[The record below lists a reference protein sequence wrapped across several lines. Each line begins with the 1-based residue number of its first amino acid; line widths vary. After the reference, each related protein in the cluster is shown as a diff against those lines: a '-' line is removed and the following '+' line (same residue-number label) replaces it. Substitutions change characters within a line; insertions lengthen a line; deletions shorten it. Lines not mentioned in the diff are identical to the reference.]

1 MWLAYVDES
10 GDTGIDGGSPAFT
23 LGCVALPAAA
33 WPNALSTLAQFR
45 RRVQE
50 RYAIPVR
57 AELKAYTL
65 LRGSGPL
72 AELHLPEQD
81 RQQIY
86 RNHLAQ
92 ASAIGA
98 QVFAVTIHKD
108 LIRKEELRRPREA
121 AWSYLLQR
129 LELLTREDGTPA
141 MLIHDEGEE
150 ALIRNLVRKAQ
161 TTGSSFGAESVSPPA
176 RLIVEDPVPRSSTQS
191 FLLQLADL
199 AAYAAYRRL
208 YPPPPQRSGVCPVD
222 MWDTLGSAVRSE
234 VNRVANQPGSGRVP
248 GIVEWPPR

>member
-23 LGCVALPAAA
+23 LGCVVLPAAA
-33 WPNALSTLAQFR
+33 WPDALATLVRFR
-45 RRVQE
+45 HCLQK

-72 AELHLPEQD
+72 AERQLPEQD
-81 RQQIY
+81 RQRIY
-86 RNHLAQ
+86 RHHLEL

-129 LELLTREDGTPA
+129 LELLTSEDGTPA

-150 ALIRNLVRKAQ
+150 GLIRNLVRKAQ
-161 TTGSSFGAESVSPPA
+161 TTGSSFGVESVSPPA

-199 AAYAAYRRL
+199 AAYAVAMSVSSGPTFRREL
-208 YPPPPQRSGVCPVD
+208 AP
-222 MWDTLGSAVRSE
+222 LAGSVGLVR
-234 VNRVANQPGSGRVP
+234 
-248 GIVEWPPR
+248 